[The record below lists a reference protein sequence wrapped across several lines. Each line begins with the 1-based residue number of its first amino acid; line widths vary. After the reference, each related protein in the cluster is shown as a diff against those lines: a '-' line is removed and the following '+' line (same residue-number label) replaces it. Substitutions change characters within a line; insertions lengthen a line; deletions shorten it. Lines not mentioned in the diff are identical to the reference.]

1 MKTKSA
7 KVIEKPNRFSESF
20 LSESIKII
28 NKIDHDSIEN
38 VAKLLSVVKREKGR
52 IFFIGSGVYC
62 PYPNCCVSVFIFA
75 LFCDQGNV
83 CDLKSK

>member
-52 IFFIGSGVYC
+52 IFLLVLVGV
-62 PYPNCCVSVFIFA
+62 PVIA
-75 LFCDQGNV
+75 RMQ
-83 CDLKSK
+83 